1 MNPKTSVLSPCFR
14 SYARLAIVLAAFAG
28 YTAVSYAAT
37 VTLTASDANG
47 FTSFNTG
54 LNWSDTFAPSA
65 GNDYS
70 VGSGATLRTPATTGD
85 FTFAGNSLTIGA
97 GGALN
102 TKSSTVGANFTI
114 NNFAL
119 NGGSLNNSDNTV
131 GTAKFSG
138 NSFGVTANG
147 GSLNTVNGPLEFAS
161 TATSINGTLNVINT
175 STSGS
180 SDYEVTFD
188 GQVSFGTAG
197 QLTLTKTGNGV
208 APRVTLASSGT
219 FTFDI
224 GASGTTYMSAGS
236 IAQRAKQFN
245 LNGTFDFTLGAEDLV
260 SGNTWN
266 IINPAN
272 ATVTYGGTF
281 AIGGFTDNAGV
292 WTSSDGDYQFA
303 QSTGILSVVA
313 VPEPSTLALG
323 ALGIGLL
330 AIRKLSKI

>member
-1 MNPKTSVLSPCFR
+1 MNPKTSVPSPFFR
-14 SYARLAIVLAAFAG
+14 LGNNVRLAIALAAFAG
-28 YTAVSYAAT
+28 YTAVSHAAP
-37 VTLTASDANG
+37 VTLTASDATG
-47 FTSFNTG
+47 ASSFNSG
-54 LNWSDTFAPSA
+54 VNWSDTFAPSA
-65 GNDYS
+65 GKDYS
-70 VGSGATLRTPATTGD
+70 VGSTFTLRTPATTGD
-85 FTFAGNSLTIGA
+85 FTFAGNSLTIGT

-119 NGGSLNNSDNTV
+119 DGGTINNSDNTV

-161 TATSINGTLNVINT
+161 TTTSINGTLNVINT

-180 SDYEVTFD
+180 SDYEAIFD
-188 GQVSFGTAG
+188 GMVSFGTAG
-197 QLTLTKTGNGV
+197 KLTLTKTANGV

-236 IAQRAKQFN
+236 TAQRAKQFN

-260 SGNTWN
+260 TGNSWN

-272 ATVTYGGTF
+272 ATLTYGGTF
-281 AIGGFTDNAGV
+281 AISDFTDNSGL
-292 WTSSDGDYQFA
+292 WTSNDGDYQFNP
-303 QSTGILSVVA
+303 STGILSVV
-313 VPEPSTLALG
+313 PEPGSLALG